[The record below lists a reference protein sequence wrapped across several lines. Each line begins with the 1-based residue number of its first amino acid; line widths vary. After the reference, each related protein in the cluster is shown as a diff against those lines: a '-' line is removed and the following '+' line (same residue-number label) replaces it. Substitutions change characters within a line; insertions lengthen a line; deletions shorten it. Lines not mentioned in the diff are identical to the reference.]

1 MSQQDTHFLPPLPH
15 YYLWHLVA
23 LGVIEADFGPAGPNE
38 LPKLDAPTITG
49 TVWDSIAA
57 KFPGTGTPARVA
69 MIDIGIASDHPNL
82 ATRIDKENSID
93 LVSHPYGAKLAPPAG
108 ATPFDPEE
116 TAQHFA
122 GLSIAGLDM
131 SALAP
136 AEQAYLAAEIA
147 VLSQSKGVVRR
158 LFNNEGAFASHGTA
172 VAGLVVG
179 EPAAELTGAG
189 TGPGDVSILHDNT
202 VEPIPGAN
210 RNLLPYFG
218 VDPFSQLVSIKT
230 AFEQDPNHF
239 IAAFLYAWKC
249 GADVILLPRG
259 LPDPVRGRLVP
270 KPELEDDLDD
280 PRNWERADLYARL
293 DEATPPGSELQPHA
307 VGKRAP
313 SETAWSTLEKLIIAI
328 SKQVPVIC
336 AAGNDGESQLIYPAK
351 LAAPENGIVA
361 VGAVTLRG
369 YRSGYSNYGTGLTL
383 VAPSDDGEVYNRHQ
397 MRIDRT
403 DPVID
408 EHFFYK
414 GNGVEIPYSEFSLLT
429 TDVPGALGYVE
440 GAEPYSLIA
449 PPLEN
454 SGIGGGYYTSFG
466 GTSGAAALVAGVAAL
481 LARANKAK
489 NGAAARL
496 DGTACKMLL
505 VNASNSNVPVRPG
518 TRPLGPDP
526 MNADGEAAK
535 GSSYYFGAGLLDASA
550 AVAALLAP

>member
-1 MSQQDTHFLPPLPH
+1 MSYQDTRFLPPLPH

-23 LGVIEADFGPAGPNE
+23 LGVIEADFGPAGPGE

-49 TVWDSIAA
+49 TVWDGIA
-57 KFPGTGTPARVA
+57 KKYPGASSPARVA
-69 MIDIGIASDHPNL
+69 MIDIGIAADHPNL
-82 ATRIDKENSID
+82 ASRIDKANSID
-93 LVSHPYGAKLAPPAG
+93 LVSHPFGAKVAPTAG
-108 ATPFDPEE
+108 ATPFDAEE

-122 GLSIAGLDM
+122 GLSASGLDM

-136 AEQAYLAAEIA
+136 AEQAYLDAEITI
-147 VLSQSKGVVRR
+147 LSQSKGVVRR
-158 LFNNEGAFASHGTA
+158 LVNNEGAFASHGTA

-179 EPAAELTGAG
+179 EPAIELAG
-189 TGPGDVSILHDNT
+189 TGPGDVSILHDDT
-202 VEPIPGAN
+202 TEPMPGAN

-218 VDPFSQLVSIKT
+218 VDPFSQLISIKT

-249 GADVILLPRG
+249 QADVILLPRG
-259 LPDPVRGRLVP
+259 LPDPVRGRLAS
-270 KPELEDDLDD
+270 KPELRDDLDD

-293 DEATPPGSELQPHA
+293 EEATPPGSEVRPHA

-313 SETAWSTLEKLIIAI
+313 SETAWSTLEKLILAI
-328 SKQVPVIC
+328 SKQIPVIC

-369 YRSGYSNYGTGLTL
+369 YRSGYSNYGAGLTL

-397 MRIDRT
+397 MRLDRT

-408 EHFFYK
+408 EHFFYR
-414 GNGVEIPYSEFSLLT
+414 GTGAAIPYSEFSLLT

-449 PPLEN
+449 PPLDN
-454 SGIGGGYYTSFG
+454 PGIGGGYYTSFG

-481 LARANKAK
+481 LARANKAR
-489 NGAAARL
+489 NGGAARL
-496 DGTACKMLL
+496 DGTACKTLL
-505 VNASNSNVPVRPG
+505 VNASNRNAAVRPG
-518 TRPLGPDP
+518 TQALEPDP
-526 MNADGEAAK
+526 MNADGEASK
-535 GSSYYFGAGLLDASA
+535 GKSYYFGAGLLSASD
-550 AVAALLAP
+550 AVAALLAS